1 MTTLTAWAFPG
12 VDDAEEA
19 IQRLDALQTQG
30 HITIDDAALVSWELG
45 KKKPKTR
52 QLHNTRGQG
61 ALGGA
66 FWGLFLGVLF
76 LVPLLGA
83 AIGAAMGAL
92 STSMID
98 MGISD
103 QFIDDVK
110 KKVTPGT
117 SALFLLVDDVV
128 VGEVESAL
136 SDMKPELIASN
147 LSAEQEAKLREAFTE
162 E

>member
-1 MTTLTAWAFPG
+1 M
-12 VDDAEEA
+12 
-19 IQRLDALQTQG
+19 
-30 HITIDDAALVSWELG
+30 
-45 KKKPKTR
+45 
-52 QLHNTRGQG
+52 
-61 ALGGA
+61 
-66 FWGLFLGVLF
+66 LF

>member
-1 MTTLTAWAFPG
+1 
-12 VDDAEEA
+12 
-19 IQRLDALQTQG
+19 
-30 HITIDDAALVSWELG
+30 
-45 KKKPKTR
+45 
-52 QLHNTRGQG
+52 
-61 ALGGA
+61 
-66 FWGLFLGVLF
+66 
-76 LVPLLGA
+76 
-83 AIGAAMGAL
+83 
-92 STSMID
+92 MID